1 MRALQH
7 EYPRWETDPNDPTG
21 DADFVYPGRP
31 RFVSKQR
38 ARKLRK
44 RGVPL
49 MPCHRVHDPH
59 GEHRP
64 GDFYPTHG
72 DRARYAWFEVEAAYE
87 SRKRKRA
94 LHCYLVATRP
104 EPFGRKGW
112 LRARL
117 ETQRSMLQA
126 RLCMRAWRRA
136 SPRIAEFWASVPQL
150 VQAPGETDREFVA
163 RGLGS
168 QPHNLPRGTLS
179 GPDEY
184 AARRYTK
191 HD

>member
-1 MRALQH
+1 MPRALQH

-72 DRARYAWFEVEAAYE
+72 DRARYAWFEPEAAYE
-87 SRKRKRA
+87 
-94 LHCYLVATRP
+94 
-104 EPFGRKGW
+104 
-112 LRARL
+112 AR
-117 ETQRSMLQA
+117 
-126 RLCMRAWRRA
+126 
-136 SPRIAEFWASVPQL
+136 RIAKLYRDRLRSWQRMGERIVLWARHTRQVKL
-150 VQAPGETDREFVA
+150 
-163 RGLGS
+163 
-168 QPHNLPRGTLS
+168 
-179 GPDEY
+179 
-184 AARRYTK
+184 
-191 HD
+191 